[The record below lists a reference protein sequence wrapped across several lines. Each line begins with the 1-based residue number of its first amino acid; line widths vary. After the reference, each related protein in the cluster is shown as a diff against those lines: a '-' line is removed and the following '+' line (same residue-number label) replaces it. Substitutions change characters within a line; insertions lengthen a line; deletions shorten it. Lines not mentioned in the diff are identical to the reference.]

1 MPTSTAAWGFRFGL
15 SNPWRPCAA
24 SLIYVVRA
32 ATVSRR
38 AACKTC
44 KTLAK
49 LTFANTCSPHA
60 TLNAENFR
68 TGPFPFICNFALG
81 TRSVSSEQSR
91 NRKSD
96 VCLRNQCSSTH
107 QDRTQQNGG
116 RGAGRGRGGIVR
128 LPVLRIPGRS
138 PGVRASACVL
148 PACVCPCVRT
158 LRLGC
163 ALSCAYPRRACVCMR
178 ASSCVRLPLRA
189 RSAKGLWRG
198 VGERPLRGLYNG
210 PASSSIGHHQ
220 FREEASTRSA
230 R

>member
-148 PACVCPCVRT
+148 PACVCVR
-158 LRLGC
+158 
-163 ALSCAYPRRACVCMR
+163 P
-178 ASSCVRLPLRA
+178 SCVRLPLRA
-189 RSAKGLWRG
+189 HSAPR
-198 VGERPLRGLYNG
+198 LRLKLRLSQACMRLHACVFLRASA
-210 PASSSIGHHQ
+210 PACAIC
-220 FREEASTRSA
+220 
-230 R
+230 

>member
-1 MPTSTAAWGFRFGL
+1 M

-128 LPVLRIPGRS
+128 LPVYYVFPAALQACVRLRAS
-138 PGVRASACVL
+138 FLRASACVL

-189 RSAKGLWRG
+189 RSACKRLAW
-198 VGERPLRGLYNG
+198 
-210 PASSSIGHHQ
+210 
-220 FREEASTRSA
+220 RSA
-230 R
+230 

>member
-1 MPTSTAAWGFRFGL
+1 MLRTFAPDLSLSFAILHWAPDRSVLNNLETAKVTCVCETS
-15 SNPWRPCAA
+15 
-24 SLIYVVRA
+24 VRA
-32 ATVSRR
+32 PTRTV
-38 AACKTC
+38 
-44 KTLAK
+44 
-49 LTFANTCSPHA
+49 
-60 TLNAENFR
+60 
-68 TGPFPFICNFALG
+68 
-81 TRSVSSEQSR
+81 RS
-91 NRKSD
+91 KM
-96 VCLRNQCSSTH
+96 
-107 QDRTQQNGG
+107 G
-116 RGAGRGRGGIVR
+116 GAGLVEAVEALCGFLYYVFPAALQACVR
-128 LPVLRIPGRS
+128 LRASFL
-138 PGVRASACVL
+138 RASACVL